1 MESRSSIQYR
11 LLLVIV
17 ALLGAS
23 GVGIGAYAAHGLQ
36 TSLAE
41 QGVAPELM
49 TKRIAQAETGVRYH
63 MFHTLAMLVL
73 VVTGYVQRSRA
84 ALVSFWLMLLG
95 IGLFCG
101 ILYSIA
107 IAGST
112 LHWLVP
118 FGGLSFM
125 IAWVSLAFAPV
136 SIKAT
141 Q

>member
-1 MESRSSIQYR
+1 MESNSPKSLRW
-11 LLLVIV
+11 LLVMV
-17 ALLGAS
+17 ALLGAT
-23 GVGIGAYAAHGLQ
+23 GVGVGAYAAHGLQ

-41 QGVAPELM
+41 QGVAPDIVA
-49 TKRIAQAETGVRYH
+49 KRVAQAETGVRYH
-63 MFHTLAMLVL
+63 MFHTLAMLVIVL
-73 VVTGYVQRSRA
+73 TGYVERSRA
-84 ALVSFWLMLLG
+84 AKISYWLMLLG

-125 IAWVSLAFAPV
+125 IAWVVLAFAPISAIV
-136 SIKAT
+136 RR
-141 Q
+141 